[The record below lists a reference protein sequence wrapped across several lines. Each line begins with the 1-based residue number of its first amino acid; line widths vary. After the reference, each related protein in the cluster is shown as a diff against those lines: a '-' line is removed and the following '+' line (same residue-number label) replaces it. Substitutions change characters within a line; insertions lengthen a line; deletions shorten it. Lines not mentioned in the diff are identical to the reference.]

1 MKTKI
6 DRLDHYARG
15 ISYINNKIVFIEN
28 SLPEEEVEIE
38 IIKDSKKHIDA
49 KVINYLNQ
57 SKDRIKPE
65 CPYYGK
71 CGGCNISHISYEN
84 QLKFKE
90 ENFINILKRETN
102 LELKPVVIKS
112 PKEKYYRN
120 KISLKI
126 KNHKWGYFGSNTH
139 DFIEIDNCLI
149 AKESINSII
158 NNQHLFDISEGE
170 IIIKSNYNDEI
181 LIDIKSNFD
190 VNININE
197 IKNIS
202 KLVGITINN
211 KIIYGE
217 DSFIEIINNY
227 SFKVS
232 VNSFFQINL
241 EVLSKVFE
249 IISKNN
255 YNNIID
261 LYCGVGTLGIPIN
274 KNKLYGIETSNSSVK
289 DAITNAKINN
299 QNNNIY
305 ILGDSSKISE
315 IKDKI
320 DMIIIDPPRSG
331 INKQTMNHLLKSNIN
346 EIIYM
351 SCNPQTLAKNL
362 NLLKEKYIIKESYIL
377 DMFPQTYHIES
388 ITILTIKQ

>member
-1 MKTKI
+1 MA
-6 DRLDHYARG
+6 RL
-15 ISYINNKIVFIEN
+15 I
-28 SLPEEEVEIE
+28 
-38 IIKDSKKHIDA
+38 
-49 KVINYLNQ
+49 
-57 SKDRIKPE
+57 
-65 CPYYGK
+65 
-71 CGGCNISHISYEN
+71 
-84 QLKFKE
+84 
-90 ENFINILKRETN
+90 
-102 LELKPVVIKS
+102 
-112 PKEKYYRN
+112 
-120 KISLKI
+120 
-126 KNHKWGYFGSNTH
+126 
-139 DFIEIDNCLI
+139 
-149 AKESINSII
+149 
-158 NNQHLFDISEGE
+158 FD
-170 IIIKSNYNDEI
+170 
-181 LIDIKSNFD
+181 
-190 VNININE
+190 
-197 IKNIS
+197 
-202 KLVGITINN
+202 
-211 KIIYGE
+211 
-217 DSFIEIINNY
+217 
-227 SFKVS
+227 
-232 VNSFFQINL
+232 NSFFQINL

-331 INKQTMNHLLKSNIN
+331 INKQTMNHLLKSNIK

-351 SCNPQTLAKNL
+351 SCNPHTLAKNL